1 MMSPIS
7 KNPNFSLKNALL
19 AKAEA
24 LSALLIPIDCTAGFS
39 LKKHIL
45 RPYQSYFSHRFGFG
59 RSARVKIS
67 YPPNPVL
74 LPLFD
79 GKVLQ
84 EIAKVVCTREFH
96 R

>member
-1 MMSPIS
+1 MSPIA
-7 KNPNFSLKNALL
+7 KNPDFSLKI
-19 AKAEA
+19 A
-24 LSALLIPIDCTAGFS
+24 LSAKAVVLSVLLILIDCAAGFS

>member
-1 MMSPIS
+1 MSPIT
-7 KNPNFSLKNALL
+7 KNPDFSLKIASS
-19 AKAEA
+19 AKAVV
-24 LSALLIPIDCTAGFS
+24 LSVLLILIDCAAGFS

-45 RPYQSYFSHRFGFG
+45 RLYQSYFSHRFGFG

-67 YPPNPVL
+67 YPHNPVL